1 MSDLEFQKED
11 KRELRRK
18 RRVRNQIFAYV
29 SLVLILILVGVGAFF
44 AVKTGSNVLAER
56 KQQKL
61 EEALAQMEDA
71 MTQASEE
78 EIEPEKL
85 IEEET
90 TTIEEYTDE
99 ELLDEIVEACISEMS
114 LEDKVAGLFIVT
126 PEALTG
132 VDKAV
137 MAGDGTKE
145 ALENHG
151 IDVPTELTQALGEHG
166 KRRDKS
172 KS

>member
-61 EEALAQMEDA
+61 EEEALAQMEDA
-71 MTQASEE
+71 MTQVSEE
-78 EIEPEKL
+78 EIDIVRSCSQKETEKQFREIDNKKL
-85 IEEET
+85 ISKIIKSSNINKT
-90 TTIEEYTDE
+90 NI
-99 ELLDEIVEACISEMS
+99 
-114 LEDKVAGLFIVT
+114 
-126 PEALTG
+126 
-132 VDKAV
+132 
-137 MAGDGTKE
+137 
-145 ALENHG
+145 
-151 IDVPTELTQALGEHG
+151 IDLIKWIKK
-166 KRRDKS
+166 KRVKD
-172 KS
+172 